1 MYYVS
6 ESKKDRDKI
15 SMQGSVKRLLRERS
29 ELKHLS
35 KNRKI
40 KQYAIS

>member
-1 MYYVS
+1 MFLNLIQAGKSAYGFV
-6 ESKKDRDKI
+6 KKI
-15 SMQGSVKRLLRERS
+15 IRERS

-40 KQYAIS
+40 KQ